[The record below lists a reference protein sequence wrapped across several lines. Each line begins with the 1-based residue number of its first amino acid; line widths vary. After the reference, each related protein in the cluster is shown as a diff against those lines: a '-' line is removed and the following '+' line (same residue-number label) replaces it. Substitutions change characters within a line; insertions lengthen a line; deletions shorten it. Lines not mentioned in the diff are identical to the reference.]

1 MPSEQPSGGPDAAR
15 SALWT
20 RVDRLLEQALDR
32 PAGERISFVERAA
45 AGEPELRREVLALL
59 EADATAEGFLERS
72 ALPVRIAGNG
82 GSDLSGSRLGP
93 YRLLRKLGR
102 GGMSTVYLAEREEGF
117 RRQVAVKVLQG
128 LFPVRELRRRLH
140 TERQILASLEHPHI
154 ARLYDGGSTRDGQ
167 PYLVMEYVRG
177 QPLDEYCRRR
187 DLSMEER
194 LKLFVDICHAVEHA
208 HRNLLVHRDLKP
220 ANILVTAQ
228 GEPKLLD
235 FGIAKLLDVDR
246 IDGLAGTATRT
257 GLRPMTPA
265 FASPEQVRGDPVTTA
280 SDVYSL
286 GVLLF
291 HLLTGESPYRPR
303 EEHPHALEAAVLE
316 QEPPKPSDRTGGTLA
331 RRLRGDLDT
340 IVLKALRKEPER
352 RYGSAR
358 ELAEDVERFRCHR
371 PVLARPET
379 VGYRTAKF
387 VRRNTWGALATLTL
401 VVLMVGFA
409 IVTAM
414 QSTRLARE
422 RDDAHAERNRARQTS
437 DFLLDLLSRADPAQ
451 AQGEE
456 LTVREVLDRGAER
469 VDRLSDQP
477 SLQAASLT
485 TIGRVYRE
493 LGLFD
498 EAEPLLE
505 RSLELRRRRFG
516 EAHPEIAESLRELA
530 LLNHEVGDHAAAEA
544 HFREAL
550 ELLREVFGRRHPRVA
565 EILNDLGLLL
575 YEQERYDA
583 AEPLLR
589 EALEQTRELLGD
601 DDLRLAHVLNNLGLL
616 LHDRGDLDGA
626 ERIYRESL
634 TLTRAQVGET
644 HPDTASSLNNLAV
657 LLHDR
662 GDLEGAQILH
672 RESLELRRRLYGDRH
687 PAVAVAAY
695 NVARLDHSLGHA
707 DRAEKLYREALTITR
722 EVLGDEHRYVAIMSH
737 HFGRLLRDQGKLEE
751 AEARLLESLEL
762 KRRIAGATRP
772 AVTEVL
778 VELARLR
785 EAQQRLGDAEELY
798 RRALD
803 IGLRNRESDDPE
815 LARSG
820 VLLARLLVRRGE
832 RAEARRL
839 VREALPVLRTERDR
853 AIRPDLRQFWARII
867 EQAESVLAESLSEE
881 S

>member
-1 MPSEQPSGGPDAAR
+1 MPFEREAQWA
-15 SALWT
+15 

-32 PAGERISFVERAA
+32 PPSERETYIERAT
-45 AGEPELRREVLALL
+45 AGEPEVRREVLDLL
-59 EADATAEGFLERS
+59 RADATAEGFLERS
-72 ALPVRIAGNG
+72 ALPVRIAGDG
-82 GSDLSGSRLGP
+82 GPDLSGTRLGP
-93 YRLLRKLGR
+93 YRLLRQLGR

-117 RRQVAVKVLQG
+117 RRQVAIKVLQG
-128 LFPVRELRRRLH
+128 VFPLRELRRRLH

-154 ARLYDGGSTRDGQ
+154 ARLYDGGNTRDGQ

-177 QPLDEYCRRR
+177 EPLDEYCRRR
-187 DLSMEER
+187 DPSLEEKLR
-194 LKLFVDICHAVEHA
+194 LFLQICDAVEYA

-220 ANILVTAQ
+220 ANILVTAE

-235 FGIAKLLDVDR
+235 FGIAKLLDVDHF
-246 IDGLAGTATRT
+246 DGPTGAATRT

-265 FASPEQVRGDPVTTA
+265 FASPEQVRGGPVTTA

-291 HLLTGESPYRPR
+291 HLLTGESPYRPG
-303 EEHPHALEAAVLE
+303 EDHPHALEAAVLE
-316 QEPPKPSDRTGGTLA
+316 QVPPKPSDRTEGALA

-340 IVLKALRKEPER
+340 IVLKALRKEAPR

-358 ELAEDVERFRCHR
+358 ELAEDVERFLSHR

-379 VGYRTAKF
+379 LGYRAVKL
-387 VRRNTWGALATLTL
+387 VRRHTWGVLASFALLL
-401 VVLMVGFA
+401 LIVGFA
-409 IVTAM
+409 AVAAV
-414 QSTRLARE
+414 QSARLARE
-422 RDDAHAERNRARQTS
+422 RDDVQAERNRARQTS
-437 DFLLDLLSRADPAQ
+437 EFLLDLLSRPDPAQ
-451 AQGEE
+451 ARGEE

-498 EAEPLLE
+498 EARSPLE
-505 RSLELRRRRFG
+505 RSLELRRELRR

-530 LLNHEVGDHAAAEA
+530 LLDQEIGDAAAAET

-550 ELLREVFGRRHPRVA
+550 AMLQGLYGRRHPRVA

-575 YEQERYDA
+575 YEQERYDD

-589 EALEQTRELLGD
+589 EALDQTRELLPE

-626 ERIYRESL
+626 ERMYRESL
-634 TLTRAQVGET
+634 ELTREEVGET

-662 GDLEGAQILH
+662 GDLEGAQEFH
-672 RESLELRRRLYGDRH
+672 RKSLELRRRLYGDRH

-707 DRAEKLYREALTITR
+707 NRAEKLYREALTITR

-785 EAQQRLGDAEELY
+785 ESQQRLGDAEKLF

-803 IGLRNRESDDPE
+803 IGLRNREADDPE
-815 LARSG
+815 LARAK
-820 VLLARLLVRRGE
+820 VLLAQLLIRRGE

-839 VREALPVLRTERDR
+839 AREALPVLHTEGERVD
-853 AIRPDLRQFWARII
+853 RPDLRELWSRIL
-867 EQAESVLAESLSEE
+867 EQAETVLAESLPAE